1 VRECGCETI
10 NRFPA
15 FRTSALNT
23 RQHRNEETLLAT
35 TADFRNGM
43 VISMDGVLW
52 SILWFQH
59 HKPGK
64 GNTVVRSKLKNV
76 LTGSVLEKTFRAG
89 ERIEEVRL
97 EHRPIQYSYNDGEF
111 YYFMDLQ
118 NFDQIPLAAAV
129 IGEDQLKY
137 LKEGMECDGLVHGE
151 TVIAVELPNFVT
163 LQVTQTDPG
172 VRGDTAT
179 GGTKP
184 ATLETGAV
192 VQVPLFLNEGDLIRV
207 DRREDKYIERA
218 K

>member
-1 VRECGCETI
+1 M
-10 NRFPA
+10 A
-15 FRTSALNT
+15 S
-23 RQHRNEETLLAT
+23 

-43 VISMDGVLW
+43 TINMDGTLW
-52 SILWFQH
+52 TILFFQH

-64 GNTVVRSKLKNV
+64 GNTVVRTKLRNV

-89 ERIEEVRL
+89 DRIEEVRL
-97 EHRPIQYSYNDGEF
+97 EHRPMQYSYQDGDL
-111 YYFMDLQ
+111 YYFMDQ
-118 NFDQIPLAAAV
+118 QTYDSIPLSKDV

-137 LKEGMECDGLVHGE
+137 LKDGMECDGLVHGE
-151 TVIAVELPNFVT
+151 KVISVELPFFVI
-163 LQVTQTDPG
+163 LAVTETDPG

-184 ATLETGAV
+184 AKLETGAV

-218 K
+218 NK

>member
-1 VRECGCETI
+1 M
-10 NRFPA
+10 
-15 FRTSALNT
+15 
-23 RQHRNEETLLAT
+23 AT

-43 VISMDGVLW
+43 VLNMDGVLW

-76 LTGSVLEKTFRAG
+76 LTGAVLEKTFRAG
-89 ERIEEVRL
+89 DRIEEVRL

-111 YYFMDLQ
+111 YYFMDQ
-118 NFDQIPLAAAV
+118 QTFDQIPLAGAV
-129 IGEDQLKY
+129 LGEDQLKY

-151 TVIAVELPNFVT
+151 KVIAVELPFFVT
-163 LQVTQTDPG
+163 LQVTETDPG

-184 ATLETGAV
+184 AKLETGAV
-192 VQVPLFLNEGDLIRV
+192 VQVPLFLNEGDMIRV

>member
-1 VRECGCETI
+1 M
-10 NRFPA
+10 A
-15 FRTSALNT
+15 S
-23 RQHRNEETLLAT
+23 

-43 VISMDGVLW
+43 TISMDGTLW
-52 SILWFQH
+52 TILFFQH

-64 GNTVVRSKLKNV
+64 GNTVVRTKLRNV

-89 ERIEEVRL
+89 DRIDEVRL
-97 EHRPIQYSYNDGEF
+97 EHRPMQYSYQDGDL
-111 YYFMDLQ
+111 YYFMDQ
-118 NFDQIPLAAAV
+118 QTYDSIPLAKNV

-137 LKEGMECDGLVHGE
+137 LKDGMECDGLVHGE
-151 TVIAVELPNFVT
+151 KVISVELPFFVI
-163 LQVTQTDPG
+163 LAVTETDPG

-184 ATLETGAV
+184 AKLETGAV

-218 K
+218 NK

>member
-1 VRECGCETI
+1 M
-10 NRFPA
+10 
-15 FRTSALNT
+15 
-23 RQHRNEETLLAT
+23 AT

-43 VISMDGVLW
+43 TLDVNGTLFT
-52 SILWFQH
+52 LLFFQH

-76 LTGSVLEKTFRAG
+76 LTGAVLEKTWRAG

-97 EHRPIQYSYNDGEF
+97 EHRPVTYTYTDGHL
-111 YYFMDLQ
+111 YHFMDAQTYDDIALSA
-118 NFDQIPLAAAV
+118 DV

-137 LKEGMECDGLVHGE
+137 LKEGMECEGLVHGE
-151 TVIAVELPNFVT
+151 KVISVELPYFVT
-163 LQVTQTDPG
+163 LRIVETDPG

-184 ATLETGAV
+184 AKLETGAV
-192 VQVPLFLNEGDLIRV
+192 VQVPLFINQGDVIRV
-207 DRREDKYIERA
+207 DRRENKYVERA

>member
-1 VRECGCETI
+1 M
-10 NRFPA
+10 
-15 FRTSALNT
+15 
-23 RQHRNEETLLAT
+23 AT

-43 VISMDGVLW
+43 TLNMDGTLW
-52 SILWFQH
+52 TIMWFQH

-64 GNTVVRSKLKNV
+64 GNTVVRSKLRNV
-76 LTGSVLEKTFRAG
+76 LTGAVLEKTFRAG
-89 ERIEEVRL
+89 ERIDEVRL
-97 EHRPIQYSYNDGEF
+97 EHRPITYSYSDGHH
-111 YYFMDLQ
+111 YHFMDTQ
-118 NFDQIPLAAAV
+118 TYDDIPLAGEV

-151 TVIAVELPNFVT
+151 TVINVELPYFVT
-163 LQVTQTDPG
+163 LAITQTDPG

-192 VQVPLFLNEGDLIRV
+192 VQVPLFVNEGELIRV

>member
-1 VRECGCETI
+1 M
-10 NRFPA
+10 A
-15 FRTSALNT
+15 S
-23 RQHRNEETLLAT
+23 

-43 VISMDGVLW
+43 TINMDGTLW
-52 SILWFQH
+52 TILFFQH

-64 GNTVVRSKLKNV
+64 GNTVVRTKLRNV

-89 ERIEEVRL
+89 DKIDEVRL
-97 EHRPIQYSYNDGEF
+97 EHRPMQYSYQDGDL
-111 YYFMDLQ
+111 YYFMDQ
-118 NFDQIPLAAAV
+118 QTYDSIPLAKDV

-137 LKEGMECDGLVHGE
+137 LKDGMECDGLVHGE
-151 TVIAVELPNFVT
+151 KVISVELPFFVT
-163 LQVTQTDPG
+163 LAVTETDPG

-184 ATLETGAV
+184 AKLETGAV

-218 K
+218 NK